1 MFLSKL
7 LFKDLGTAKL
17 VFLIVFIYHIFFFIE
32 LIGTFLNK
40 VKNAGHLI
48 IFNEMVNSLLIT
60 EVIAP
65 WEEATYL
72 KLGLV

>member
-17 VFLIVFIYHIFFFIE
+17 VFLFVFIYHIFFVIE